1 MAMSHA
7 PALKTALKRGA
18 LIAAAN
24 WPLVVV
30 QFIAESTLKLVLGVP
45 VVGGIFLVVLLLDA
59 NVEELLRGDVRE
71 ILAAVFSALRANP
84 AALTSFALAFLVVLL
99 GGSLLTFVVKGGTVA
114 VLVEADDHAGAIER
128 PPLRIAM
135 LRRANRTGIDPF
147 LAGCR
152 RLGWRYVKLGLGLLM
167 AYAFTAA
174 AYFGLLF
181 GGYALADNVGVL
193 LWWTVIAAA
202 ASSAVIV
209 WITVIN
215 FLYLITQIVMAVDDV
230 GLRAALATVVRF
242 LRSSVREIAGI
253 FGVVLLLV
261 LLATAAS
268 VLATGALSLIGFV
281 PIVAVAVMPL
291 QIAAWL
297 VRGIVFQYL
306 ALTALGAYLA
316 QYRHY
321 LGGSSRAGQASAK
334 SRTSVLPDLET
345 VAPHD
350 QLRRILFARGR
361 THEGIGHPEDGGRR
375 GRGTRRGVVRAGLSG
390 ARNVRLAGLSG
401 NRARTALGTRRI
413 GARSTARPAATG
425 RSSKRSPRSW
435 RAAVRPRCPSG
446 CS

>member
-30 QFIAESTLKLVLGVP
+30 QFIAESTLKLILGVP

-84 AALTSFALAFLVVLL
+84 AALTSFAHGLPRRAP
-99 GGSLLTFVVKGGTVA
+99 G
-114 VLVEADDHAGAIER
+114 
-128 PPLRIAM
+128 RIAADLRGQGRHRGGAGRGRRACRRHRAPAAAASQM

-152 RLGWRYVKLGLGLLM
+152 RLGWRYVKLGLGLLVV
-167 AYAFTAA
+167 YAITAA

-209 WITVIN
+209 WITLVN

-230 GLRAALATVVRF
+230 GLRAALGTVVRF

-268 VLATGALSLIGFV
+268 VLATAGLGLIGFV

-306 ALTALGAYLA
+306 ALTALGAYLT
-316 QYRHY
+316 QYRHS
-321 LGGSSRAGQASAK
+321 LGG
-334 SRTSVLPDLET
+334 E
-345 VAPHD
+345 
-350 QLRRILFARGR
+350 
-361 THEGIGHPEDGGRR
+361 
-375 GRGTRRGVVRAGLSG
+375 
-390 ARNVRLAGLSG
+390 LAAAAQD
-401 NRARTALGTRRI
+401 R
-413 GARSTARPAATG
+413 RPAGTESQRACG
-425 RSSKRSPRSW
+425 GW
-435 RAAVRPRCPSG
+435 RRPSG
-446 CS
+446 KELAACRSGSPAPAAP

>member
-1 MAMSHA
+1 
-7 PALKTALKRGA
+7 
-18 LIAAAN
+18 
-24 WPLVVV
+24 
-30 QFIAESTLKLVLGVP
+30 
-45 VVGGIFLVVLLLDA
+45 
-59 NVEELLRGDVRE
+59 
-71 ILAAVFSALRANP
+71 
-84 AALTSFALAFLVVLL
+84 
-99 GGSLLTFVVKGGTVA
+99 
-114 VLVEADDHAGAIER
+114 
-128 PPLRIAM
+128 M

-167 AYAFTAA
+167 AYAVTAA

-215 FLYLITQIVMAVDDV
+215 VLYLITQIVMAVDDV
-230 GLRAALATVVRF
+230 GLRAALLTVGRF
-242 LRSSVREIAGI
+242 LRASVREIAGI

-321 LGGSSRAGQASAK
+321 LGG
-334 SRTSVLPDLET
+334 
-345 VAPHD
+345 
-350 QLRRILFARGR
+350 
-361 THEGIGHPEDGGRR
+361 IG
-375 GRGTRRGVVRAGLSG
+375 
-390 ARNVRLAGLSG
+390 LAATE
-401 NRARTALGTRRI
+401 NK
-413 GARSTARPAATG
+413 RPA
-425 RSSKRSPRSW
+425 
-435 RAAVRPRCPSG
+435 
-446 CS
+446 